1 VSDSPRRA
9 TPAEL
14 RLFPLQSVLFP
25 GATLP
30 LQVFEER
37 YRLLVTE
44 CLEEGAPFGV
54 ALIAGG
60 EEVGDDAVEPH
71 PVGTTASI
79 AEHETL
85 PDGRIL
91 LDATGERR
99 FRIRALHRDRPYL
112 WADVDYPDDGAA
124 APSELAAQLRADYA
138 RLLRLRA
145 AAAGGYERAPTLPAS
160 DGALADRLA
169 AEGAPFWPHDELQQM
184 LESLE
189 AGERLRRVAPILATL
204 LEAAGLQE
212 QQAAARRRPGGDR
225 LN

>member
-1 VSDSPRRA
+1 VSGSPHIA
-9 TPAEL
+9 APAEL

-37 YRLLVTE
+37 YRLLVAE
-44 CLEEGAPFGV
+44 CIEEGAPFGV

-71 PVGTTASI
+71 TVGASARI
-79 AEHETL
+79 TMHETL

-91 LDATGERR
+91 LRAEGERR

-112 WADVDYPDDGAA
+112 WAEVEYLEDGGT
-124 APSELAAQLRADYA
+124 APTDLAAGLRGDYA
-138 RLLRLRA
+138 RLRRLRA
-145 AAAGGYERAPTLPAS
+145 AAGGGYERDPALPTS
-160 DGALADRLA
+160 DGVLADRVA
-169 AEGAPFWPHDELQQM
+169 AEGARFWPLEELQRT
-184 LESLE
+184 LE
-189 AGERLRRVAPILATL
+189 AIDVGERLRLVAPILATL
-204 LEAAGLQE
+204 LEAAELQE
-212 QQAAARRRPGGDR
+212 QEAAARLRPGAER